1 MQRSASFPSRRAVLQ
16 GMAALGGASL
26 LGGAAAQT
34 GQWPAKPIRIV
45 VPYNAGGGTDIIAR
59 ALAEPMSRLLGQP
72 VVVDNKGGAGGILG
86 TDAVL
91 KSPPDGHT
99 LLVGLGTS
107 MMVNQYLYA
116 KLPHNLQKDMALVTQ
131 IATAPVVL
139 VAHPSVP
146 AGNMKELL
154 AYLGANKGK
163 FSYGSWGQGSQ
174 AHLVGAYISKSANA
188 DMAHAAYKG
197 EAPMLQDLIGGQIQ
211 FCLASVASTRPFIEA
226 GRLKAIGLIG
236 RQRVPSLP
244 SVPTIYEQ
252 GLADDPYSLVGWI
265 GMGAPAG
272 IPRPVLDKLAA
283 VMAEVAR
290 DAKVQEQILSI
301 GGVSAI
307 AGPEAFRTA
316 YLGDVPQ
323 WKALIEAANV
333 RLD

>member
-1 MQRSASFPSRRAVLQ
+1 MQGSATFPSRRAVLQ
-16 GMAALGGASL
+16 GMAAMGGASL
-26 LGGAAAQT
+26 LGAAAQT
-34 GQWPAKPIRIV
+34 GQWPSKPVRLI

-72 VVVDNKGGAGGILG
+72 VVVDNRGGAGGILG

-91 KSPPDGHT
+91 KSQPDGHT

-107 MMVNQYLYA
+107 MMVNQYLYT
-116 KLPHNLQKDMALVTQ
+116 KLPHDLQKDMALVTQ
-131 IATAPVVL
+131 VATVPVVL

-146 AGNMKELL
+146 ASNMKELL
-154 AYLGANKGK
+154 AYVGANKGK

-188 DMAHAAYKG
+188 DMGHAAYKG

-211 FCLASVASTRPFIEA
+211 FCLASVSSSRPFIES

-236 RQRVPSLP
+236 RQRVPSMP
-244 SVPTIYEQ
+244 NVPTIYEQ
-252 GLADDPYSLVGWI
+252 GLTDDPYALVGWI

-272 IPRPVLDKLAA
+272 IPKPVLDKLAA
-283 VMAEVAR
+283 VMAEVAK
-290 DAKVQEQILSI
+290 DAKVQEQIFNI
-301 GGVSAI
+301 GGVAVM

-316 YLGDVPQ
+316 YQGDVPK